1 MLLAEAQKHFELLV
15 FALVLLGRAHV
26 LFHLQNPLLKLGV
39 FRFQR
44 LVAENVVVVPLGLP
58 VNGGDAG
65 ADWGENR
72 PHDLFAERR
81 PARNAE
87 NDGHDDGQNDRNNQN
102 RLEPRRPEISF
113 QSITSPR

>member
-1 MLLAEAQKHFELLV
+1 MLLAEAQKRFELLV

-44 LVAENVVVVPLGLP
+44 LVAENVVVIPLGLP
-58 VNGGDAG
+58 VDGGNAG
-65 ADWGENR
+65 ADRGQNR
-72 PHDLFAERR
+72 PYDVFAKRR
-81 PARNAE
+81 PACNAE
-87 NDGHDDGQNDRNNQN
+87 NDGHNDGQNNRDNQN

>member
-1 MLLAEAQKHFELLV
+1 MLLAEAQKRFELLV
-15 FALVLLGRAHV
+15 FALVLLGRTHV

-44 LVAENVVVVPLGLP
+44 LVAENGQ
-58 VNGGDAG
+58 
-65 ADWGENR
+65 NR
-72 PHDLFAERR
+72 PYDVFAKRR
-81 PARNAE
+81 PACNAE
-87 NDGHDDGQNDRNNQN
+87 NDGHDDGQNNRDNQN